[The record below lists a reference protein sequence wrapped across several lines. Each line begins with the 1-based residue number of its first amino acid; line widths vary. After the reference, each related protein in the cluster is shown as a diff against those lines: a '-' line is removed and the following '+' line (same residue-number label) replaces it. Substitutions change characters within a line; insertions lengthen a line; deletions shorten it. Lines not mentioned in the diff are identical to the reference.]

1 MPNDQEN
8 KQPACRQDQQ
18 QGWQLRALEG
28 LVRDELSGDGDKRRA
43 QEALT
48 QILICVHWEK

>member
-48 QILICVHWEK
+48 QILICVH